1 MTTAPA
7 REFTHLEGF
16 ALFLGMIG
24 IQLSSEVI
32 ASWGNYFYS
41 PPAGG
46 LRTVYV
52 SVGVVGFIFVFGRIF
67 DFVTDPLI
75 GLWSDQTK
83 TTPGRGRLIP
93 IQGRRR
99 PFIFWGSILLVF
111 TSIGFWFPPVAHT
124 SWVNFFYGI
133 ILVSLHW
140 GVFTLC
146 FIGLYAL
153 GPEIARSEQARE
165 RLGTW
170 FGAGLLVGLFFAA
183 VAPGILI
190 EALDPAPLG
199 ENVSSSAGYQR
210 TAVVLAITS
219 LILFQFPVWVIR
231 ERNIDDGA
239 MRPRTTKK
247 ELRDAL
253 RNRPLWIYFGAYFFL
268 SLGQLA
274 LQRVLPYWVEI
285 GLGGSEETVSLIMLP
300 YILTAAIG
308 IAAGR
313 LLAKRLPFKWIMF
326 ASWTITISAFPFI
339 YVLGVID
346 LPTDTKVVLAQA
358 LFAFSGLGQGLFYFL
373 IVPLIG
379 EIIDYDAHRS
389 GKRREALY
397 NGIHGF
403 SIKLA
408 QTLSILVANASM
420 AWWGN
425 SLGQPWGIYA
435 VGPIATAF
443 GVIALGFVW
452 FYPIL
457 HVTPETTAELQEALD
472 S

>member
-1 MTTAPA
+1 MNAAPA

-16 ALFLGMIG
+16 ALFLGLIG

-41 PPAGG
+41 PPTGG

-52 SVGVVGFIFVFGRIF
+52 SVGIVGFIFVFGRIF
-67 DFVTDPLI
+67 DFITDPLI

-83 TTPGRGRLIP
+83 AKPGRGRIIP
-93 IQGRRR
+93 IYGRRR
-99 PFIFWGSILLVF
+99 PFIFWGSVLLVF
-111 TSIGFWFPPVAHT
+111 TSIAFWYPPVADT
-124 SWVNFFYGI
+124 SWVNFFYGLV
-133 ILVSLHW
+133 LVSLHW
-140 GVFTLC
+140 GFFTLC

-170 FGAGLLVGLFFAA
+170 FGGGLLVGLFFAA
-183 VAPGILI
+183 LAPGVLI
-190 EALDPAPLG
+190 EALDPAPLAEG
-199 ENVSSSAGYQR
+199 VSSAAGYQR
-210 TAVVLAITS
+210 TAMVLAFTS
-219 LILFQFPVWVIR
+219 LILFQVPVWVIR
-231 ERNIDDGA
+231 ERNIDEHVQ
-239 MRPRTTKK
+239 RPRTGRK
-247 ELRDAL
+247 ELREAL

-285 GLGGSEETVSLIMLP
+285 GLGGSEQTVSIIMLP

-313 LLAKRLPFKWIMF
+313 LLSKRLHLKWLMF
-326 ASWTITISAFPFI
+326 ISWVLTISAFPFI

-346 LPTDTKVVLAQA
+346 LPSETKIALAA
-358 LFAFSGLGQGLFYFL
+358 AIFAWSGLGQGLFYFL

-379 EIIDYDAHRS
+379 EIIDYDARRS
-389 GKRREALY
+389 GERREALY

-403 SIKLA
+403 SIKSA

-425 SLGQPWGIYA
+425 SVAEPWGIYA
-435 VGPIATAF
+435 VGPIATAC
-443 GVIALGFVW
+443 GIIALVFVW

-457 HVTPETTAELQEALD
+457 HVTPETTAELEIG
-472 S
+472 